1 MRSLERLME
10 MYQQELISRDEFLR
24 FKQDLLH
31 TNDATDSTD
40 ESGECEE
47 ATIIDLNE
55 NTR

>member
-24 FKQDLLH
+24 LKQDLLY
-31 TNDATDSTD
+31 TDDAMDSTD

-55 NTR
+55 NAR